1 MSPFAINQRSSRQEI
16 EASQQS
22 ETLNRDLKAS
32 SRNKD
37 CLPAGIERLSY
48 IDTDR
53 ENEALNTV
61 IITEPQPLQY

>member
-16 EASQQS
+16 SQQS

-37 CLPAGIERLSY
+37 YLPAGIERLSY